1 MLLPFLLRQHKVWRQ
16 CHLRI
21 FTVAR
26 ILYHYYGFLVTM
38 VLCNLTTLNIRNGGG

>member
-26 ILYHYYGFLVTM
+26 ILYDYYGFTVTM
-38 VLCNLTTLNIRNGGG
+38 VLCDLTI